1 TTQRSL
7 AHFLPPAR
15 WGAPGAGPRGTC
27 ARLLKGSLKVQEE
40 STQQKAEA
48 AYSYGKSC
56 GTWVKKKDARRGF
69 IFRWRWSLVLPV
81 SLGGAPSA
89 PGEPRKRFRD
99 ATETGFGQLP
109 AFTGKRTLFEA
120 REKEC
125 AARAKKMHSGP
136 ERRAGWVRKLEIVT
150 LGSAVASQTVG
161 ILESMESRKGIIAGL
176 CPCQ

>member
-40 STQQKAEA
+40 STQQKGEA
-48 AYSYGKSC
+48 AYSYSKSC

-99 ATETGFGQLP
+99 ATVPPLRGRF
-109 AFTGKRTLFEA
+109 LFF
-120 REKEC
+120 
-125 AARAKKMHSGP
+125 
-136 ERRAGWVRKLEIVT
+136 
-150 LGSAVASQTVG
+150 
-161 ILESMESRKGIIAGL
+161 
-176 CPCQ
+176 